1 MEAGSQRL
9 RGPDINVSQITKLQI
24 TITLQSRRENGKL
37 LDLRDRDCDWWG
49 AENTIYNILCIV

>member
-37 LDLRDRDCDWWG
+37 LDLQHRDCD
-49 AENTIYNILCIV
+49 